1 MSLFALYDK
10 GKAAL
15 VDKGKAPEI
24 SKLHWKADSSSQVC
38 TDASCRKE
46 FNPFSRRKHHCRLCG
61 HLFCQDCLFL
71 ERRLN
76 QKAKPDPD
84 GLPSR
89 VCRGCF
95 FDPIV
100 PHEVGN
106 VFDRTADFKSKRKA
120 YGDMNDE
127 SKRLQKLVKN
137 MSHVCIPP
145 PPENNVSVVMY
156 CNSGALF

>member
-1 MSLFALYDK
+1 MSLLALYDK

-15 VDKGKAPEI
+15 GDKGKVPEI
-24 SKLHWKADSSSQVC
+24 SKLHWKPDHYSQVC
-38 TDASCRKE
+38 EDRSCGKE

-71 ERRLN
+71 ERRLQN
-76 QKAKPDPD
+76 HKKGPRPDPD

-95 FDPIV
+95 FDPVV

-106 VFDRTADFKSKRKA
+106 VFDRTADFKSKRKTHH
-120 YGDMNDE
+120 DMNDE
-127 SKRLQKLVKN
+127 STRLQRLVKN
-137 MSHVCIPP
+137 MTQ
-145 PPENNVSVVMY
+145 VM
-156 CNSGALF
+156 CGTC